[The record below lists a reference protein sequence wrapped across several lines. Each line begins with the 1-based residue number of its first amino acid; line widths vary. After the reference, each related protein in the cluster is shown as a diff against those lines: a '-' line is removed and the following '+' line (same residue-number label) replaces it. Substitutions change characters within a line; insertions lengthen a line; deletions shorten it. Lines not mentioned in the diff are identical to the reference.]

1 MPYLSCIRERQRIT
15 RSNHHPVASP
25 RPLTPVTSSLNPEDP
40 LASATVELETALQA
54 AAIIAMAAALGRIVS
69 SRLRIPSPVILLLT
83 GVALGHDGLNLV
95 KVGDLGELAPLAV
108 SLSVALIVFEG
119 GTLVRADSLRQMAPT
134 VQRLVIGGLV
144 FTTALGMITA
154 VVFMGWPWRAAA
166 LFGALVCVTGPSVI
180 GPLLQS
186 VPVNDR
192 IGTILMAEGVIIDP
206 FGALLTLFL
215 LQVAI
220 ASSFDPAGPTTW
232 VLTRIAT
239 GIIAGLLGT
248 AFLQV
253 VPRVVK
259 RLSSREISLLVVAT
273 AILVFAS
280 AESVAAESGITAMVV
295 LGIVSGNLPLPHRDA
310 AQEFQESIVS
320 YLVAAVYILLAA
332 SVSMGS
338 VADLWPKGFITVAV
352 LVVVGRPVLVLVSS
366 FRTGLTWR
374 EKLFLCA
381 VAPRGVVA
389 ASLASVVAIGVSA
402 NFGVD
407 REQFVA
413 LVFVVILLTIGI
425 QSGYALPLSRILR
438 VYPVKTVIAGYGRV
452 GSRVAARLRDSGEE
466 VLVVELEGELAV
478 KGREDGFEVLLGDIA
493 KRETLEKAGVRG
505 ARALILATG
514 NDERAL
520 LAAGLARGQFSQ
532 ETIFARVEDPENMA
546 AFETAGITVVNPQ
559 VAVADELAQLA
570 GASPVNNVLAGADSD
585 VVAARVSVTNPIS
598 QGPLQSQSILRGALV
613 VTVKRGRRTVVPTG
627 KTVVL
632 IGDMLTLVGSP
643 EVIDHARA
651 FFEGTSTVE
660 G

>member
-1 MPYLSCIRERQRIT
+1 
-15 RSNHHPVASP
+15 V
-25 RPLTPVTSSLNPEDP
+25 D
-40 LASATVELETALQA
+40 LETALQA
-54 AAIIAMAAALGRIVS
+54 AAVIAMAAALSRIIS
-69 SRLRIPSPVILLLT
+69 SRLPIPSPVILLLT
-83 GVALGHDGLNLV
+83 GVALGHDGLNII
-95 KVGDLGELAPLAV
+95 KVSDLGELAPLAI

-119 GTLVRADSLRQMAPT
+119 GTLVRAGSLRQMAPT

-144 FTTALGMITA
+144 FTTVLGMIAA

-215 LQVAI
+215 LQVAV
-220 ASSFDPAGPTTW
+220 ASSFDATGPTTW

-248 AFLQV
+248 ALLQA
-253 VPRVVK
+253 VPRIVK
-259 RLSSREISLLVVAT
+259 RLGSREVSLLVVAT
-273 AILVFAS
+273 AVLVFTA
-280 AESVAAESGITAMVV
+280 AESVARESGITAMVV
-295 LGIVSGNLPLPHRDA
+295 MGIVSGNLPLPHRDA

-320 YLVAAVYILLAA
+320 VLVATVYILLAA
-332 SVSMGS
+332 SVILRAVG
-338 VADLWPKGFITVAV
+338 DLWPDGFLTVAI
-352 LVVVGRPVLVLVSS
+352 LVIVGRPLLVLISS
-366 FRTGLTWR
+366 LGSGLNWR
-374 EKLFLCA
+374 ERVFLCA

-402 NFGVD
+402 NFGVE
-407 REQFVA
+407 RQQFVA

-452 GSRVAARLRDSGEE
+452 GSRVAARLRDSGED
-466 VLVVELEGELAV
+466 VLVVELEGDLAV
-478 KGREDGFEVLLGDIA
+478 QGREDGFEVLLGDIA
-493 KRETLEKAGVRG
+493 KREVLQKAGVG
-505 ARALILATG
+505 EARALILATG

-520 LAAGLARGQFSQ
+520 LAAGLARSQFGQP
-532 ETIFARVEDPENMA
+532 TIFARVEDSENMS
-546 AFETAGITVVNPQ
+546 AFEAAGITVVNPQ

-570 GASPVNNVLAGADSD
+570 GASPLNSVLAGADSE
-585 VVAARVSVTNPIS
+585 VMAARIAVTNPIA
-598 QGPLQSQSILRGALV
+598 QGTLQSQSILRGALV

-632 IGDMLTLVGSP
+632 IGDILTLVGRP
-643 EVIDHARA
+643 EVIEHARA
-651 FFEGTSTVE
+651 FFEGTRHVE